1 MRHTKLFSIS
11 TTEELAKHLKVSPG
25 EMNHMMSRLSRQYYK
40 RRRPK
45 ADGTKR
51 VLFVPSE
58 KLKLLQRKIYDH
70 ILSKV
75 PVLPC
80 AKGGV
85 PGNSPIESA
94 AIHTNKAVVFKMD
107 IAQCFP
113 SIKPERVLAIFQSL
127 GFGPEAAGLLTKLT
141 TWQNE
146 LPQGVPTS
154 NALTNLAL
162 ARVDWRITVVAEQFG
177 FAYSR
182 WVDDI
187 TLSGPRRLLKF
198 RSMLERIV
206 GSEGFQLKAEKTK
219 TEFAEQRQTVTN
231 FVVNRKVNLTR
242 EKRAAIKREVKMARS
257 QCGDLSPSTAGKMF
271 WLRTV
276 NPAVGGRLVKAVLG
290 R

>member
-1 MRHTKLFSIS
+1 MRHPKLFSIS

-25 EMNHMMSRLSRQYYK
+25 EIDHMMSRLSRQYHK

-45 ADGTKR
+45 ADGSKR

-58 KLKLLQRKIYDH
+58 KLKLLQRKIYNH

-75 PVLPC
+75 PMLPC

-85 PGNSPIESA
+85 PGNSPIGSA

-113 SIKPERVLAIFQSL
+113 SIKPATVLAIFQSL

-141 TWQNE
+141 TWQHE

-162 ARVDWRITVVAEQFG
+162 ARVDWRITVVADKFG

-182 WVDDI
+182 WVDDM
-187 TLSGPRRLLKF
+187 TLSGSKRLLKF
-198 RSMLERIV
+198 RSMFERIV
-206 GSEGFQLKAEKTK
+206 ESEGFQLKAEKTK
-219 TEFAEQRQTVTN
+219 TELAEQRQTVTN

-242 EKRAAIKREVKMARS
+242 EKRASIKKEVKMARS
-257 QCGDLSPSTAGKMF
+257 QNGDLSPSTAGKMF